1 MEDAERRSTILSELT
16 RIVHD
21 NWLDGPTAPQ
31 GLKVGPETRFVED
44 MDMDSLAV
52 VETII
57 AAEVAFEIEIPD
69 GEVDGIRTMQEAADY
84 VERKVAGR

>member
-1 MEDAERRSTILSELT
+1 MEDAERKSTILSELG
-16 RIVHD
+16 RIVREC
-21 NWLDGPTAPQ
+21 WLDGPTAPQ
-31 GLKVGPETRFVED
+31 DVSLGPETRFVED

-57 AAEVAFEIEIPD
+57 AAEDAFEIEIPD

>member
-1 MEDAERRSTILSELT
+1 MEDAERKSTILSALKQ
-16 RIVHD
+16 IVHD

-31 GLKVGPETRFVED
+31 GLTVGPETRFVED

-52 VETII
+52 VEMVI
-57 AAEVAFEIEIPD
+57 AAEVAFNIDIPD